1 MIEKTIPDRKIRVNF
16 PRERDAP
23 DRTDG
28 LAPALRPQ
36 LNSCAMLRRCDRYL
50 LREMTGPF
58 LIALAGLVL
67 FILLNIILSLSDL
80 MVDRGVG
87 MLTLLKLVILKMP
100 SLLVVAVP
108 MAGLFAVFLGLGRL
122 GHDREIVAFESIGIP
137 LRRLLLPLII
147 AAALVSVVD
156 FAVYN
161 FVVPASEHAY
171 QSAIRNVIFREGAPR
186 ITSNA
191 FFKGTK
197 GQFFYV
203 RRYDEEDRT
212 LYGIHIYDTTGTLF
226 PQAGTRLAL
235 VTAAEGRWTG
245 TAWELGEGNVYG
257 FDSDGLLVYSGGFD
271 RMTIPLNE
279 GVEEVLSQSRT
290 PSEMGISELR
300 ERIARGRENGQRV
313 DEYIVETHLK
323 FSLPLATAVFV
334 LLGGAVSLAF
344 GPRSRAVGIVIGL
357 GLIALFQ
364 GILWWTQTLG
374 RRGAMDPALAA
385 WIPDLIF
392 GLVGLF
398 LFLRVDRLAYRD
410 LLSRIRSRLAIL
422 SILVLAIGFIARGEG
437 LPLHLEC
444 DELFI
449 SSDRTEIHA
458 EGNVRASFEES
469 RIEADRLDL
478 VKEEG
483 TWRLAAGGSVRLI
496 SGDVLSLAA
505 ESVTAYMTESNG
517 VMKTRRME
525 GDSFHGQSRFTNS
538 AGDEETISFTGKR
551 GAVTFDNEGGAEL
564 FEAEGAEI
572 TTCDCCSLP
581 LHRQPY
587 TLKAARLL
595 LYPEKLLVASGLT
608 AYVAG
613 IPAFWL
619 PIYVRPLEETLAS
632 PLFPAIGK
640 SGLHGWFVKWSLPF
654 FVSRNLYGTVLVDFF
669 SRFVEFGL
677 GGEVRY
683 SGMAGDGRIYAYYF
697 PAKVGEERAELDLK
711 HAIDL
716 GSGWRMTGRFSYAK
730 AGGDLDLSFAFAL
743 EGVEDWGDLSLR
755 LSRKTEET
763 SGRIEER
770 IPELNVD
777 LKGYRI
783 HGITIRPGF
792 SAGWFR
798 ESVEGSLE
806 ASLRL
811 SGTIEATIDPLE
823 VQGFSISPSTG
834 LEVAWYVGPGGERRD
849 RETLSFTTS
858 AKRDGISLDWE
869 SSFVRGKSP
878 FTFDQGSTEHR
889 LEWRLEREGALR
901 ISLSGAISLAEG
913 PGPIDGTI
921 SWGERADW
929 RLDFELDPLAGELS
943 STRLSGKWEGDGLE
957 LSWKI
962 PYFPEE
968 GRFEAAT
975 IGVATSES
983 GRSLELTL
991 RLDPNDPSLESAK
1004 LAAEIE
1010 SESGWGA
1017 SLGVTYSPPATVFR
1031 AIEYGIFR
1039 DIADCVRVG
1048 IEQKEDEVWLYG
1060 SITAFPD
1067 AVLRYAPG
1075 STSLKFGG

>member
-1 MIEKTIPDRKIRVNF
+1 
-16 PRERDAP
+16 
-23 DRTDG
+23 
-28 LAPALRPQ
+28 
-36 LNSCAMLRRCDRYL
+36 MLRRCDRYL
-50 LREMTGPF
+50 LRETTGPF

-87 MLTLLKLVILKMP
+87 MLILLRLVILKMP
-100 SLLVVAVP
+100 SLLVVAIP

-137 LRRLLLPLII
+137 LRRILLPLII
-147 AAALVSVVD
+147 AGVLVSALD
-156 FAVYN
+156 FVVYN

-171 QSAIRNVIFREGAPR
+171 QQELRGVIFRQGAPR

-191 FFKGTK
+191 FFKGADNR
-197 GQFFYV
+197 FFYV
-203 RRYDEEDRT
+203 RRYDEESRT
-212 LYGIHIYDTTGTLF
+212 LYGIQIYDTSGTLF
-226 PQAGTRLAL
+226 PEAGTRLTL
-235 VTAAEGRWTG
+235 VTAAEGHWTG
-245 TAWELGEGNVYG
+245 MAWELGKGNVYG
-257 FDSDGLLVYSGGFD
+257 FDLDGLLVYSGGFD
-271 RMTIPLNE
+271 RLMIPLNE
-279 GVEEVLSQSRT
+279 GVEEVLSRSRA
-290 PSEMGISELR
+290 PAEMGISELER
-300 ERIARGRENGQRV
+300 RIAAGRANGQRV
-313 DEYIVETHLK
+313 DEYVVEAHLK
-323 FSLPLATAVFV
+323 FSLPLATVVFV

-344 GPRSRAVGIVIGL
+344 GARSRAVGIVVGL
-357 GLIALFQ
+357 ALVAVYQ
-364 GILWWTQTLG
+364 GVLWWTQTLG

-392 GLVGLF
+392 GVIGLF

-410 LLSRIRSRLAIL
+410 FLSRLRSRLGIL
-422 SILVLAIGFIARGEG
+422 FLLIVAVGLAGRGEG

-458 EGNVRASFEES
+458 EGNVRASFEGS

-478 VKEEG
+478 VEG
-483 TWRLAAGGSVRLI
+483 KDGWRLDANGSINLQSGDRFSLSGESVSADLIKAGGKV
-496 SGDVLSLAA
+496 
-505 ESVTAYMTESNG
+505 
-517 VMKTRRME
+517 KTRRME
-525 GDSFHGQSRFTNS
+525 ATSFSGQSRFTNS
-538 AGDEETISFTGKR
+538 AGDEETIFFTGDR
-551 GAVTFDNEGGAEL
+551 GAVTFDDEGEAEL

-587 TLKAARLL
+587 TLRAGRLL
-595 LYPEKLLVASGLT
+595 LYPEKLLVAFGLT

-613 IPAFWL
+613 SPAFWL

-654 FVSRNLYGTVLVDFF
+654 FVSRDLYGTALVDFF
-669 SRFVEFGL
+669 SRFVELGI

-683 SGMAGDGRIYAYYF
+683 SGKAGDGWIYAYYF
-697 PAKVGEERAELDLK
+697 PAKVGDKQAELDLE

-716 GSGWRMTGRFSYAK
+716 GSGWSMTGRFSYAN
-730 AGGDLDLSFAFAL
+730 AGDKLDLSFAFAL
-743 EGVEDWGDLSLR
+743 EGDQDWGELSLSM
-755 LSRKTEET
+755 SRRTEET

-770 IPELNVD
+770 IPELSVD

-811 SGTIEATIDPLE
+811 SGSIEATIDPLE
-823 VQGFSISPSTG
+823 VQGFSISPSAG
-834 LEVAWYVGPGGERRD
+834 LEVAWYVEPGGEQRD
-849 RETLSFTTS
+849 RETLSLTAS
-858 AKRDGISLDWE
+858 ARRNGISLDWE
-869 SSFVRGKSP
+869 SSFVRGRSP
-878 FTFDQGSTEHR
+878 FTFDQGSGEHR
-889 LEWRLEREGALR
+889 VEWRLEREGALR

-913 PGPIDGTI
+913 PEPIDGTI

-943 STRLSGKWEGDGLE
+943 STRLSGKWEGDDSSIE
-957 LSWKI
+957 WKI
-962 PYFPEE
+962 PYLPEQERFDPATVVISAEAAGGRLQVTTKLDLNALKVDSMKLSARVE
-968 GRFEAAT
+968 GR
-975 IGVATSES
+975 
-983 GRSLELTL
+983 
-991 RLDPNDPSLESAK
+991 
-1004 LAAEIE
+1004 
-1010 SESGWGA
+1010 SGWGA
-1017 SLGVTYSPPATVFR
+1017 TIGGTYSPASSGFQG
-1031 AIEYGIFR
+1031 IEYGLFR

-1048 IEQKEDEVWLYG
+1048 IEREGDEVWLYA

-1067 AVLRYAPG
+1067 AVLRYAPK
-1075 STSLKFGG
+1075 SASLKFGG